1 VTARGVPGAHY
12 LGGLDGLRGVAC
24 LSVLT
29 AHCWGHF
36 APDTTP
42 GGVAQVL
49 SQGLVVFFAMSGLLI
64 YLPFVRDIA
73 AGERRVSVA
82 GYTRRRLARVYP
94 AYLVIFLL
102 SNFVLQAVYRTNAV
116 DTATPGSDI
125 GSGMMTDPLKLVL
138 NLGLFQTFFPDTIQT
153 GINPAWS
160 LTTELCFY
168 AVLPLLAI
176 PLVRYVRG
184 SSRRAFVLAML
195 PALLL
200 LAVGLGGRA
209 WAEHLYR
216 GRPALG
222 AFGAEFGANGVAVLS
237 RSLLALADNFAFGMV
252 VAVIF
257 VWMER
262 GAFARWS
269 RGSVVVVGTAVV
281 AVGGGLGLLVH
292 DSHPWFMGSFIAL
305 ASAAVLLL
313 IVEPSARGEQ
323 SALVH
328 WASFR
333 PIEYVGEISLS
344 VYLWHY
350 PMILLASRWN
360 LIGHDSVL
368 TMAWSPVL
376 IGIASIGLG
385 TLTYRFVEK
394 PAMAGR
400 TASMRRA

>member
-1 VTARGVPGAHY
+1 MTTSAVRDARY
-12 LGGLDGLRGVAC
+12 LAGLDGLRGVAC
-24 LSVLT
+24 LAVLT

-36 APDTTP
+36 APETTP
-42 GGVAQVL
+42 SGVAQLL

-94 AYLVIFLL
+94 AYLVIFLV

-116 DTATPGSDI
+116 DTATPGSDV
-125 GSGMMTDPLKLVL
+125 GSGMLTDPLKLLL
-138 NLGLFQTFFPDTIQT
+138 NLGLLQTFFPSTIQT

-176 PLVRYVRG
+176 PLVRRTRG
-184 SSRRAFVLAML
+184 SSRRAFVFAML
-195 PALLL
+195 PVVTLLV
-200 LAVGLGGRA
+200 VGLGGRA

-216 GRPALG
+216 GRPELG
-222 AFGAEFGANGVAVLS
+222 AFGAEFGANAVAVLS
-237 RSLLALADNFAFGMV
+237 RSLLALADNFAFGMA

-262 GAFARWS
+262 GAFETWTS
-269 RGSVVVVGTAVV
+269 RKVRIAGTFLIAI
-281 AVGGGLGLLVH
+281 GGGVGLLIH
-292 DSHPWFMGSFIAL
+292 DSHPWFMGTSIAL
-305 ASAAVLLL
+305 ASGALLL
-313 IVEPSARGEQ
+313 LVVEPTARVRPSG
-323 SALVH
+323 LVR

-333 PIEYVGEISLS
+333 PIAYVGEISLS

-350 PMILLASRWN
+350 PMILLASRWH
-360 LIGHDSVL
+360 LVGGDSVP
-368 TMAWSPVL
+368 TMGWSPLLV
-376 IGIASIGLG
+376 GVASIVLG
-385 TLTYRFVEK
+385 TLTYRFIER

-400 TASMRRA
+400 TARARRA